1 MEVDGSIA
9 PGEDGY
15 NADKL
20 IELTAAYEVI
30 ALYITPDMTD
40 LKKTA
45 SMMFFVGFAVFIV
58 AGGMMTF
65 WGLFG
70 ESIAFK
76 VRIHYFRKCLEKDAA
91 FYDVNVP
98 TAMSSK
104 ISKETAAIQRGLSD
118 KIATFIYGLAT
129 FFLGL
134 AFSFFYGWL
143 FTCILLVSIPVMA
156 VVGVL
161 IGTVMESGMVEAMK
175 AYS

>member
-1 MEVDGSIA
+1 V
-9 PGEDGY
+9 
-15 NADKL
+15 
-20 IELTAAYEVI
+20 YEVI
-30 ALYITPDMTD
+30 ALYIEPDMTD

-45 SMMFFVGFAVFIV
+45 STMFFFGIGVFFV

-76 VRIHYFRKCLEKDAA
+76 VRINYFRKCLEKDAA

-118 KIATFIYGLAT
+118 KIATFIYGIST

-134 AFSFFYGWL
+134 GFSFFYGWF

-156 VVGVL
+156 MVGVL
-161 IGTVMESGMVEAMK
+161 IGSIMESGMVEAMK

>member
-1 MEVDGSIA
+1 LLLDGT
-9 PGEDGY
+9 PGSAGFTDEKF
-15 NADKL
+15 A
-20 IELTAAYEVI
+20 ELTAVYEVI
-30 ALYITPDMTD
+30 ALYIEPDMTD

-45 SMMFFVGFAVFIV
+45 STMFFFGIGVFFV

-76 VRIHYFRKCLEKDAA
+76 VRINYFRKCLEKDAA

-118 KIATFIYGLAT
+118 KIATFIYGIST

-134 AFSFFYGWL
+134 GFSFFYGWF

-156 VVGVL
+156 MVGVL
-161 IGTVMESGMVEAMK
+161 IGSIMESGMVEAMK